1 MSIPTFPNLF
11 IINNGKIYEWSI
23 KIEQNIPN
31 IFTII
36 TCHGQQNGKK
46 IIHSNDIEQ
55 GKAKRTPLE
64 QAILEATRKWKNK
77 TEKELY
83 TENIDQLGEKN
94 NSNIVV
100 RPMLANTFSFDLY
113 TKKGK
118 SFKISFPAF
127 IQRKYDGLRCLAYL
141 KNDNV
146 ILESRKGIPFQNF
159 SLLKSE
165 LKPILKNL
173 PKNFYF
179 DGELYTNEFE
189 FEAISGLSRQHEDKS
204 SKEDIE
210 KINKIE
216 YHIYDFVD
224 LNNINLVYRER
235 LDFLINLQKHKK
247 FNLCKFVDT
256 LLVDNVED
264 VKKYHDTFV
273 EQGYEGLILRD
284 QNGPYEINKRS
295 KFLQK
300 YKEFIEDEFV
310 IVGFHDNEKEK
321 GMVTWEIINKFGV
334 TENIVPNGTDEY
346 RKELF
351 INASQ
356 YIGKL
361 LTVKYFGYT
370 NDKKL
375 KHARGKDI
383 RDIY

>member
-1 MSIPTFPNLF
+1 MSIIPTFPILF
-11 IINNGKIYEWSI
+11 IINNGKLYEWFV
-23 KIEQNIPN
+23 KIEQRTPN
-31 IFTII
+31 IYTII
-36 TCHGQQNGKK
+36 TSHGQKDGKK
-46 IIHSNDIEQ
+46 IIHTNDIEH
-55 GKAKRTPLE
+55 GKAKRTVLE

-83 TENIDQLGEKN
+83 SEIIESLQQKN
-94 NSNIVV
+94 DIVV

-118 SFKISFPAF
+118 SFKISFPAY

-141 KNDNV
+141 KGDNV
-146 ILESRKGIPFQNF
+146 ILESRKGIQFQNF
-159 SLLKSE
+159 SLLKTE

-173 PKNFYF
+173 PDKFYF
-179 DGELYTNEFE
+179 DGELYTNDFE
-189 FEAISGLSRQHEDKS
+189 FEQISGLSRQHEDKS
-204 SKEDIE
+204 SIEDIA

-224 LNNINLVYRER
+224 LNKINLVYKNR
-235 LDFLINLQKHKK
+235 LDFLIHLQKNKE

-256 LLVDNVED
+256 LLVNNVED
-264 VKKYHDTFV
+264 VKKYHDIFV

-295 KFLQK
+295 KYLQK
-300 YKEFIEDEFV
+300 YKEFLEDEFV
-310 IVGFHDNEKEK
+310 IIGFHDNEKEK
-321 GMVTWEIINKFGV
+321 GMITWEIINKFGV

-351 INASQ
+351 INGTK